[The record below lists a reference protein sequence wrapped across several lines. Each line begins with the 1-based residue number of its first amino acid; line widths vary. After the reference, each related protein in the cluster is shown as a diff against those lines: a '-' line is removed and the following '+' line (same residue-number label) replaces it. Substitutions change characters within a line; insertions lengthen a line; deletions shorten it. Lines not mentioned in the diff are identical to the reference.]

1 MSTPLGQAV
10 EPLSHAV
17 AGLPWGV
24 HAAAAGMFVA
34 GLILWLLGRRVLQP
48 ATVLLGAAASAA
60 VGYLLLPSMAGEQ
73 VGPLAPI
80 LGLVVGAIAGALA
93 AALLYRPLIAALFG
107 VVLGCCVA
115 LTVSAILSV
124 TRGGPLLPAAAL
136 ATSDRPFALSRM
148 DPPGSG
154 LGGEELPPRPT
165 VPPAD
170 PQSEPQSDP
179 DAEPTDPPAPPA
191 PTTAPKLKPA
201 APATGEPAKA
211 RPTAAA
217 DQAADSN
224 TAASWKAAGQAV
236 GRFVRSLSDWS
247 RRWWTSLPASERT
260 LVGMGWLAGAAIGL
274 IVGLVWPARAAG
286 VITAAV
292 GSALFLACGT
302 WLAHATAMP
311 GRHALELP
319 AAAWSL
325 IWLVATLIGI
335 AVQWHGLRAVDEP
348 EEQAPPPPRAKR
360 KKKAAA

>member
-1 MSTPLGQAV
+1 MSTPIDQAV

-48 ATVLLGAAASAA
+48 ATVLLGAAISAA
-60 VGYLLLPSMAGEQ
+60 VGYLLLPSMAGQQ

-107 VVLGCCVA
+107 IVLGCAVA
-115 LTVSAILSV
+115 LTVSAVLSV

-136 ATSDRPFALSRM
+136 STPDRPFALSRV

-154 LGGEELPPRPT
+154 LGGEELPPKPT
-165 VPPAD
+165 VPQDGP
-170 PQSEPQSDP
+170 E
-179 DAEPTDPPAPPA
+179 AEPSDEPPPAPASPAITPPATSPKAKPA
-191 PTTAPKLKPA
+191 PNPPA
-201 APATGEPAKA
+201 EVADS

-217 DQAADSN
+217 DQAADPN

-236 GRFVRSLSDWS
+236 GRFTRSLSDWS

-274 IVGLVWPARAAG
+274 VVGLVWPARAAG

-325 IWLVATLIGI
+325 IWLVASLIGI

-348 EEQAPPPPRAKR
+348 DEQAPPPRAKR